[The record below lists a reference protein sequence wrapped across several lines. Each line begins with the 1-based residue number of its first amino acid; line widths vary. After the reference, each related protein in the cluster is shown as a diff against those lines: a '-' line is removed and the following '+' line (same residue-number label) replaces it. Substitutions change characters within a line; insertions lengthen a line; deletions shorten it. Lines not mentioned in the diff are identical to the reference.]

1 MLFKQAK
8 APTRYEETDY
18 YNAHARLPPNQQLP
32 SGELLSAIH
41 AYVSKLYS
49 RNAESDRRPVWKC
62 MDETALIA
70 LGILME
76 ETAREVLGETGDFA
90 FVEAADDEEEKLL
103 DPQKENASADVNVV
117 LSWHRNIHKALWYAS
132 KATSER
138 MPIMPKIS
146 KFDEYVAD
154 IQIQSSS
161 SRSIV
166 TSKTSITSTTANMPR
181 TRDGY
186 DFCMAAM
193 DESHNYPRVSIR
205 TKRKISW
212 ARCLNCVDQ
221 CGSFNGMEK

>member
-1 MLFKQAK
+1 MKFGHNLPRNQVPEWAANYINYKGLK
-8 APTRYEETDY
+8 KLIK
-18 YNAHARLPPNQQLP
+18 NA
-32 SGELLSAIH
+32 
-41 AYVSKLYS
+41 
-49 RNAESDRRPVWKC
+49 AE
-62 MDETALIA
+62 
-70 LGILME
+70 
-76 ETAREVLGETGDFA
+76 
-90 FVEAADDEEEKLL
+90 
-103 DPQKENASADVNVV
+103 
-117 LSWHRNIHKALWYAS
+117 AS
-132 KATSER
+132 KDGSAPDLAAMSER
-138 MPIMPKIS
+138 MPIMSMITN
-146 KFDEYVAD
+146 FDEHVAD

>member
-1 MLFKQAK
+1 LDIIY
-8 APTRYEETDY
+8 PVIR
-18 YNAHARLPPNQQLP
+18 
-32 SGELLSAIH
+32 
-41 AYVSKLYS
+41 S
-49 RNAESDRRPVWKC
+49 RNGRQTTSTIKASRSLSRMLLKLPRMAPLRILLVCLSHLLPES
-62 MDETALIA
+62 
-70 LGILME
+70 
-76 ETAREVLGETGDFA
+76 VL
-90 FVEAADDEEEKLL
+90 
-103 DPQKENASADVNVV
+103 NVV
-117 LSWHRNIHKALWYAS
+117 PPWRRRLHKALWYAS
-132 KATSER
+132 TAMSER
-138 MPIMPKIS
+138 MPIMSMIT
-146 KFDEYVAD
+146 KFDEHVAD